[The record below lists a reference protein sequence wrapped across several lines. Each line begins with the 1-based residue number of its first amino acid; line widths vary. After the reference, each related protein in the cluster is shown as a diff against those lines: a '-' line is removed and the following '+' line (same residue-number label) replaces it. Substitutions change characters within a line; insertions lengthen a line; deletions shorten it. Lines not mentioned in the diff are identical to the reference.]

1 MAENSNSDTSPKK
14 YAVLGTPIAHSRSP
28 MLQCGFARAAGLTD
42 FSYERIET
50 DCESLKPTVER
61 LIAEGYSGFNC
72 TMPLKT
78 DMSELADSLTDE
90 ARLLRS
96 VNTVAI
102 RRESKARLDC
112 TTTDGGGIILTAK
125 RALGESVSGKRVLLL
140 GAGGA
145 ARSAAMSLSL
155 AGARLTILNRT
166 LDGAKELVR
175 MLGCGECAE
184 LSDENLIEYS
194 RGAELVVNCTAL
206 GMTGK
211 PSFNSLDFLDGICS
225 DGVVI
230 DAVYNPL
237 DTELLCRAREKHL
250 AAMSGLW
257 MLIYQGAL
265 AFEWWTGMLPDENAC
280 QAAFEAIS
288 K

>member
-1 MAENSNSDTSPKK
+1 MK

-28 MLQCGFARAAGLTD
+28 KLQMGFAAAAGISD

-50 DCESLKPTVER
+50 DCPQLKATVDR
-61 LIAEGYSGFNC
+61 LVSEGYGGFNC

-78 DMSELADSLTDE
+78 DMSLLADSLTHE
-90 ARLLRS
+90 AKLLRS

-102 RRESKARLDC
+102 KNGKLDC

-125 RALGESVSGKRVLLL
+125 RAFGEGISGKKVLLL

-145 ARSAAMSLSL
+145 ARSAALSLSL

-166 LDGAKELVR
+166 ESAA
-175 MLGCGECAE
+175 AE
-184 LSDENLIEYS
+184 LCDMIGGGVHAALNDENLFEYS
-194 RGAELVVNCTAL
+194 LGAELIVNCTSL
-206 GMTGK
+206 GMSGK
-211 PSFNSLDFLDGICS
+211 PEFADLGFLKNAASG
-225 DGVVI
+225 GVVI

-237 DTELLCRAREKHL
+237 ETRLLKTARE
-250 AAMSGLW
+250 SGLYALSGIW
-257 MLIYQGAL
+257 MLVYQGAL
-265 AFEWWTGMLPDENAC
+265 AFEWWTGILPDEEAC
-280 QAAFEAIS
+280 QMAFDEIS

>member
-1 MAENSNSDTSPKK
+1 MK

-42 FSYERIET
+42 FTYERIET
-50 DCESLKPTVER
+50 DRDQLKATVDR
-61 LIAEGYSGFNC
+61 LVSEGYSGFNC

-78 DMSELADSLTDE
+78 DMSELADALTKE
-90 ARLLRS
+90 ARLLSS

-102 RRESKARLDC
+102 RDGHLDC

-125 RALGESVSGKRVLLL
+125 RALGESVLGKKVLLL

-145 ARSAAMSLSL
+145 ARSAALSLSL

-166 LDGAKELVR
+166 LDGAKELVQL
-175 MLGCGECAE
+175 LGSGEYAQ

-194 RGAELVVNCTAL
+194 KGAELVVNCTAL
-206 GMTGK
+206 GMKGK
-211 PSFNSLDFLDGICS
+211 PRFESLEFLKGMYRG
-225 DGVVI
+225 GVVI
-230 DAVYNPL
+230 DAVYDPL
-237 DTELLCRAREKHL
+237 DTELLCRAREL
-250 AAMSGLW
+250 GLSAMSGLW

-265 AFEWWTGMLPDENAC
+265 AFEWWTGILPDENAC
-280 QAAFEAIS
+280 MAAFDEIS